1 MEMIGIDLWAKTY
14 VVLKNQKVI
23 CTENTLDYIEQQ
35 MMRKDEEKITLTLSS
50 WLHNI
55 QLPVK
60 KTDIESYYSKGE
72 KNAKKNLTINA

>member
-14 VVLKNQKVI
+14 VVLKNQKII

-72 KNAKKNLTINA
+72 KNAEKNLTINA

>member
-1 MEMIGIDLWAKTY
+1 MEMIGIDSWAKTY

-72 KNAKKNLTINA
+72 KNAEKNLTINA

>member
-72 KNAKKNLTINA
+72 KNAEKNLTINA

>member
-14 VVLKNQKVI
+14 VVLKNQKII
-23 CTENTLDYIEQQ
+23 CTENNLDYIEQQ

-72 KNAKKNLTINA
+72 KNAEKNLTINA

>member
-14 VVLKNQKVI
+14 VVLKNQKII

-60 KTDIESYYSKGE
+60 KTYIESYYSKGE
-72 KNAKKNLTINA
+72 KNAEKNLTINA